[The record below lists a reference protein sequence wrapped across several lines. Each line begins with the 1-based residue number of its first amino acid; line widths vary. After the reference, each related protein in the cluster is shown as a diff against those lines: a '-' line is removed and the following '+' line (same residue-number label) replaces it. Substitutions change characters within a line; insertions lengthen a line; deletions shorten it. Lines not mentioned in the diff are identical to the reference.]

1 MKGALDVIKVG
12 IELDRLGI
20 DFQLDLYGKG
30 PLRESMALLASQSN
44 AAGKIKIHDAVAYRP
59 DLQRIAKQADLFICC
74 HVQGDPSCT
83 YLETFACGV
92 PIVGYANEMWTPL
105 SQDSGAGEVVPKGD
119 YKALAKTVARLL
131 GSSRLEK
138 LSLRARNF
146 AEANTMEIA
155 WDRRISHLA
164 ALVRIPH

>member
-1 MKGALDVIKVG
+1 M
-12 IELDRLGI
+12 
-20 DFQLDLYGKG
+20 DFQLELYGKG
-30 PLRESMALLASQSN
+30 PLREPMALLASRSN

-105 SQDSGAGEVVPKGD
+105 SQDSGP
-119 YKALAKTVARLL
+119 ARLSLKAIIKRSPKQWL
-131 GSSRLEK
+131 GFWAHLVSRNCRSELAT
-138 LSLRARNF
+138 LP
-146 AEANTMEIA
+146 
-155 WDRRISHLA
+155 RRTPWRSHGTGVSRTWLPSFEFLTSA
-164 ALVRIPH
+164 